1 MGVSHFPVCRRE
13 GCVSC
18 WTRTTSSLSSHYTAT
33 KLHGDTGRS
42 RLRPEKR
49 SIEMKMFLNAL
60 LRSASGA
67 GSRHVRQ
74 QRVATLGRRGLCSKV
89 EDPSFGLLFDI
100 DGVLVRGKTPIPAAK
115 RAFQKLVDATG
126 QFVVPVVFVTNAGNC
141 LRQKKADQL
150 SHILGVPIS
159 QDQVMMSH
167 SPLRM
172 FKKYHD
178 KYVLVSGQGPVLDIA
193 KNVGFTNVV
202 SIDMLRESFPLLDM
216 VDHNRRPK
224 LPSSPV
230 VNLPRVEAVVLF
242 GEPIRWETNLQLII
256 DVLLTNGNLS
266 NAYETT
272 HSTHLPLLACNM
284 DLMWMAEAHSPR
296 FGHGTFMV
304 CLENIYKKITGKDL
318 KYEALM
324 GKPSELTY
332 HFAEFLIREQ
342 AAERGWRA
350 PIRSL
355 YAIGDNL
362 MTDIYGANLYNRY
375 LDERMTRKS
384 TKAVANMVTG
394 AGTPASVP
402 QVDMDNGWESELA
415 SPSATSCKSIL
426 VCTGVYNPHMELP
439 KDASQCIKET
449 VFHGHRDFRFDPALV
464 EPEKIVEDVDAAVEL
479 IFEMEKFG
487 TAV

>member
-1 MGVSHFPVCRRE
+1 MRE
-13 GCVSC
+13 SQ
-18 WTRTTSSLSSHYTAT
+18 R
-33 KLHGDTGRS
+33 KERS
-42 RLRPEKR
+42 WV
-49 SIEMKMFLNAL
+49 F
-60 LRSASGA
+60 SADLAS
-67 GSRHVRQ
+67 
-74 QRVATLGRRGLCSKV
+74 
-89 EDPSFGLLFDI
+89 EPSFGLLFDI

-115 RAFQKLVDATG
+115 RAFQKLVDSNG
-126 QFVVPVVFVTNAGNC
+126 QFLMPVVFVTNAGNC

-172 FKKYHD
+172 FKKFHD
-178 KYVLVSGQGPVLDIA
+178 KHVLVSGQGPVLDIA

-230 VNLPRVEAVVLF
+230 ANLPRVEAVVLF
-242 GEPIRWETNLQLII
+242 GEPIRWETNLQLIT
-256 DVLLTNGNLS
+256 DVLLTKGNLS
-266 NAYETT
+266 SPYESA
-272 HSTHLPLLACNM
+272 HAQQLPVLACNM

-304 CLENIYKKITGKDL
+304 CLESIYKKITGKEL

-342 AAERGWRA
+342 ALERGWRE

-355 YAIGDNL
+355 YAVGDNL

-375 LDERMTRKS
+375 LEERMSRSS
-384 TKAVANMVTG
+384 TKALANLVRGSG
-394 AGTPASVP
+394 AASSVP
-402 QVDMDNGWESELA
+402 QELDAESGWETELA

-426 VCTGVYNPHMELP
+426 VCTGVFNPHLELP
-439 KDASQCIKET
+439 RDASQCIKET

-464 EPEKIVEDVDAAVEL
+464 EPERIVEDVDAAVEL
-479 IFEMEKFG
+479 IFQMEKFG
-487 TAV
+487 SAV

>member
-1 MGVSHFPVCRRE
+1 MKA
-13 GCVSC
+13 
-18 WTRTTSSLSSHYTAT
+18 SSLVFRAAGSLLCRPGRLGSTAAPRT
-33 KLHGDTGRS
+33 
-42 RLRPEKR
+42 
-49 SIEMKMFLNAL
+49 AAVACA
-60 LRSASGA
+60 SASGKTEQS
-67 GSRHVRQ
+67 GP
-74 QRVATLGRRGLCSKV
+74 
-89 EDPSFGLLFDI
+89 DFGLLFDI
-100 DGVLVRGKTPIPAAK
+100 DGVLVRGRTPIPAAK
-115 RAFQKLVDATG
+115 KAFQKLVDSKG

-167 SPLRM
+167 SPLKMLR
-172 FKKYHD
+172 KYHD
-178 KYVLVSGQGPVLDIA
+178 KCVLVSGQGPVLDIA
-193 KNVGFTNVV
+193 KNLGFTKVV
-202 SIDMLRESFPLLDM
+202 SIDELRESFPLLDM

-224 LPSSPV
+224 LPSSPI
-230 VNLPRVEAVVLF
+230 VNLPKVEAVILF

-266 NAYETT
+266 NTYETS
-272 HSTHLPLLACNM
+272 HSSHLPLLACNM
-284 DLMWMAEAHSPR
+284 DLVWMAEAQAPR

-304 CLENIYKKITGKDL
+304 CLENIYKKITGRDL

-332 HFAEFLIREQ
+332 HYAEYLIREQ

-375 LDERMTRKS
+375 LEERLARKS
-384 TKAVANMVTG
+384 AKAVAQVVAATG
-394 AGTPASVP
+394 APAPVS
-402 QVDMDNGWESELA
+402 QEMDSDSGWESELA

-426 VCTGVYNPHMELP
+426 VCTGVYNPHTEVP

-464 EPEKIVEDVDAAVEL
+464 EPGSVVQDVDAAVEL
-479 IFEMEKFG
+479 IFKMEKFS
-487 TAV
+487 TPV